1 MKKLV
6 VILLCSTFFFL
17 ESCKDD
23 DDDKCTKEVP
33 EDKLTVVDQTRLK
46 SDSLAIVE
54 YLATNSI
61 TGTEIKDN
69 VRYLIAEL
77 GTGET
82 PCLES
87 FLKVKYR
94 GTLMKTG
101 YIFDPDQLRQPDVDW
116 QEREVSFNT
125 NDSRLNRLIL
135 GWQIVLPSMPV
146 GSKFTMY
153 IPSGYGYGANGGPG
167 GSVPSNANL
176 IFEIEL
182 IAVN

>member
-77 GTGET
+77 DASAIVARCG
-82 PCLES
+82 
-87 FLKVKYR
+87 VWV
-94 GTLMKTG
+94 MKNSC
-101 YIFDPDQLRQPDVDW
+101 R
-116 QEREVSFNT
+116 
-125 NDSRLNRLIL
+125 
-135 GWQIVLPSMPV
+135 
-146 GSKFTMY
+146 
-153 IPSGYGYGANGGPG
+153 
-167 GSVPSNANL
+167 
-176 IFEIEL
+176 
-182 IAVN
+182 